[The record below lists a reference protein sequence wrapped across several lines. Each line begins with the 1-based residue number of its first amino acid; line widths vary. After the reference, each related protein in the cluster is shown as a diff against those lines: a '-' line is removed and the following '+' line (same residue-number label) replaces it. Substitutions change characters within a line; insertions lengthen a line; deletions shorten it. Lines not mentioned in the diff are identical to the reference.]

1 MAIRKNGAMGF
12 ADAVLAGGSRTA
24 GLLERLDAAT
34 PWRVLAAPVYALPAS
49 TSPDP
54 GLPSRGPTLMVKCLP
69 LAKWYI
75 LSNPQPDA
83 RSRVSLATWAR
94 SPGSRRSFWSWC
106 SA

>member
-1 MAIRKNGAMGF
+1 MAIRKNGAVGF
-12 ADAVLAGGSRTA
+12 TDAALAGRPRTA
-24 GLLERLDAAT
+24 GLLERPDAAT

-54 GLPSRGPTLMVKCLP
+54 GRPSRGRTLMVKCLP

-75 LSNPQPDA
+75 LLNPQLDA

-94 SPGSRRSFWSWC
+94 SPGSRRSF
-106 SA
+106 